1 MRLPHYSRSPN
12 FPKGHSE
19 RFAGHSESACHKPV
33 TTLAI
38 LLILISAGI
47 HATWNLYAKRLAG
60 GGEAVWLFTLV
71 ATIIYAP
78 LAAVAVYVTGYRP
91 DRIDWVFLLGTG
103 VFQAVYFTILR
114 RGYAA
119 GDLSVVYPLA
129 RGTGPLMA
137 VFLAVVLIGE
147 RPSLVTISGALVVTA
162 GTLLLATPVRAT
174 ANQRVAVGYGIATG
188 LVIGCYTA
196 WDGYAVGTLAIP
208 ALLLG
213 WAADVGRLVCL
224 TPVAM
229 HRRSDIAGIWRSHR
243 REVVGIGI
251 LSTASYVMVLS
262 AMAIAPISSIAPAR
276 EISIVIGSVLGMVL
290 LRERGGWR
298 RLGAAFVIT
307 VGVGLVAF
315 G

>member
-1 MRLPHYSRSPN
+1 M
-12 FPKGHSE
+12 
-19 RFAGHSESACHKPV
+19 
-33 TTLAI
+33 TTLAL

-47 HATWNLYAKRLAG
+47 HATWNLFAKRLAG
-60 GGEAVWLFTLV
+60 GAESVWLFTLV
-71 ATIIYAP
+71 AVILYGPI
-78 LAAVAVYVTGYRP
+78 AAIVVYITEYRP
-91 DRIDWVFLLGTG
+91 AGIDWVFLAGTG
-103 VFQAVYFTILR
+103 VFQAVYFTVLR

-137 VFLAVVLIGE
+137 VLLATLLIGE
-147 RPSLVTISGALVVTA
+147 RPSPLTITGALVVTT

-174 ANQRVAVGYGIATG
+174 ANQRIAVAYGVATG
-188 LVIGCYTA
+188 MVIGCYTA

-208 ALLLG
+208 ALLMG
-213 WAADVGRLVCL
+213 WTADAGRLVCL
-224 TPVAM
+224 TPVAI
-229 HRRSDIAGIWRSHR
+229 HRRGRIAGIWQTHR
-243 REVVGIGI
+243 REVLGIGI

-290 LRERGGWR
+290 LGEPGGWR
-298 RLGAAFVIT
+298 RLGAAIVIT
-307 VGVGLVAF
+307 AGVGLVAF